1 MHTVSMKN
9 VVYFIA
15 TRARL
20 KSLCSC
26 Q

>member
-1 MHTVSMKN
+1 MKN